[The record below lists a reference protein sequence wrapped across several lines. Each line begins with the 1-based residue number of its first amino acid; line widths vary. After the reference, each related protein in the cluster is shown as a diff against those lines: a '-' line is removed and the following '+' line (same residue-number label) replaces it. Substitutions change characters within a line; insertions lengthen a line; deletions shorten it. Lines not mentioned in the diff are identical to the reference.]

1 MKFPTKAEVVA
12 AGLVFPLVDTVIVA
26 LRLLTKIRL
35 FEKMALRTKR
45 FTVDDY
51 LIVFS
56 LVSRRA
62 HETTDSTNL
71 PDYIQILTYG
81 LSALTVAGAFQGGLG
96 AQPPPHQSVVNESEG
111 LKNGAAKLSVLFFYR
126 QIFGGRP
133 FNILSWTMIALTVSW
148 MLTAFFLNLFQC
160 GSHLSAQRSPNNAI
174 KDRYCID
181 GFKITIPMTV
191 LDVLLD
197 LIILIMPL
205 YWVSSASWT
214 WSGVHN
220 R

>member
-81 LSALTVAGAFQGGLG
+81 LSALTVAD
-96 AQPPPHQSVVNESEG
+96 
-111 LKNGAAKLSVLFFYR
+111 GAAKLSVLFFYR